1 MQLSSNGIVIRAQA
15 VEGDRVLQ
23 ILTGDRGIVT
33 AYARS
38 AGKPRGRLT
47 SSTELLCYGRFS
59 FFVNRDRYTLDNADL
74 EQSFFSLRRR
84 VDSLALAT
92 YIAELFGEL
101 APREEEAGDY
111 LRLILNSLHLL
122 AEERRP
128 PEQLKAIC
136 ELRLMTMAGYMPD
149 LVGCRECGDFEDA
162 EMRFWMS
169 SGEIACSR
177 CAPQLE
183 DGALLGAVAE
193 NYLLYHMQKKP
204 KSLEFYHSLRTDPV
218 SSL

>member
-1 MQLSSNGIVIRAQA
+1 
-15 VEGDRVLQ
+15 
-23 ILTGDRGIVT
+23 
-33 AYARS
+33 
-38 AGKPRGRLT
+38 
-47 SSTELLCYGRFS
+47 LCYGRFS

-149 LVGCRECGDFEDA
+149 LVGAGMRGLEDA
-162 EMRFWMS
+162 
-169 SGEIACSR
+169 R
-177 CAPQLE
+177 CALDSWGNLPAS
-183 DGALLGAVAE
+183 GAPATGGWAVLLPPRALPRWAHHHCPFESCFLFRFRPGADLLARWRK
-193 NYLLYHMQKKP
+193 LPLYHMPQTKIQ
-204 KSLEFYHSLRTDPV
+204 EFYHTCGPIV
-218 SSL
+218 STL